1 MLCVLHRSL
10 TTRSCFQLCCA
21 HLCIYCIHVFKSI
34 HACTRSRPACL
45 QVLSDPNLKK
55 LYDSGKD
62 VSQDTDFMAS
72 GEFFA
77 MLFGSTRFD
86 EFVGEL
92 MISTV
97 ARSGDTEMPDRAK
110 VRQRLGFAGYLLL
123 FDPQRLVAT
132 DLLKG
137 CRGICNGRA
146 CHCAPRRPCG

>member
-1 MLCVLHRSL
+1 M
-10 TTRSCFQLCCA
+10 
-21 HLCIYCIHVFKSI
+21 
-34 HACTRSRPACL
+34 
-45 QVLSDPNLKK
+45 LSDPNLKK

-110 VRQRLGFAGYLLL
+110 VRKRLILAVYLLM
-123 FDPQRLVAT
+123 FDPQRLVAK

-137 CRGICNGRA
+137 CWGICNGRA
-146 CHCAPRRPCG
+146 CRCARRRPCGYA